1 MDSQIRISDLENII
15 SEKVFIKIENWN
27 LYLGDAGL
35 ARLLAIECIS
45 NKDQGPLEA
54 AKLSLKA
61 IDVKVGDGVNS
72 IPLINL
78 ISGILS
84 TPSPIFTFIA
94 FKLNFAASNGA

>member
-15 SEKVFIKIENWN
+15 SEKVFIKIEKWN

-35 ARLLAIECIS
+35 ARNLAIECIS
-45 NKDQGPLEA
+45 NQDKDPLEA

-61 IDVKVGDGVNS
+61 LNVKVGDGVNS

-78 ISGILS
+78 ITNSQILELEEILES
-84 TPSPIFTFIA
+84 FF
-94 FKLNFAASNGA
+94 

>member
-54 AKLSLKA
+54 AKISLKA
-61 IDVKVGDGVNS
+61 INVKVGEGINS

-78 ISGILS
+78 ITNSQTLELGEILE
-84 TPSPIFTFIA
+84 IFL
-94 FKLNFAASNGA
+94 KN

>member
-35 ARLLAIECIS
+35 ARNLAIECIS
-45 NKDQGPLEA
+45 NKDQGQLKA
-54 AKLSLKA
+54 AKSLKS
-61 IDVKVGDGVNS
+61 INVKVGDGVNT

-78 ISGILS
+78 ITNSQILELEEILES
-84 TPSPIFTFIA
+84 FFDA
-94 FKLNFAASNGA
+94 